1 MKTKILFAIVFSFF
15 CIQLFPQFKIGIRG
29 GISSSS
35 IKADDLVDNNIGVKL
50 ESLSDA
56 MVGFH
61 FGLVTQA
68 KFMGAYLQPE
78 LLFSSTGGKVKLS
91 DINGSRIVDQ
101 KFSRIDIP
109 VIVGKTFGPARI
121 GLGPVASFIINSKS
135 ELTDIQGYDDKFKT
149 ATIGYQVDLGID
161 ISHLAIDL
169 KYEGNLSKL
178 GDGVNI
184 GTAHYNFDS
193 RGHQFILSIGYF
205 F

>member
-1 MKTKILFAIVFSFF
+1 MKTKILFTIVFTFF
-15 CIQLFPQFKIGIRG
+15 CIQVFSQLKIGIRG

-35 IKADDLVDNNIGVKL
+35 IKSDELVAGDIKL
-50 ESLSDA
+50 ESVSDA

-61 FGLVTQA
+61 FGLVTQV

-91 DINGSRIVDQ
+91 DINGSSIVEQ
-101 KFSRIDIP
+101 KFSRVDIP
-109 VIVGKTFGPARI
+109 IVIGKTFGPARVGI
-121 GLGPVASFIINSKS
+121 GPVASFIINSKS
-135 ELTDIQGYDDKFKT
+135 ELTDFAGYDDKFKT
-149 ATIGYQVDLGID
+149 ATFGFQVDLGLD
-161 ISHLAIDL
+161 IGDLAVDL

-184 GTAHYNFDS
+184 GTTHYNFDS
-193 RGHQFILSIGYF
+193 RGRQFILSIGYF